1 MLNLPRLVWLL
12 ALSNVHLV
20 LVWQIEIASALDRSG
35 LVFSYPSKMSLLV
48 QDEVQSGT
56 LNLKSLCVGGIS
68 RTITMNEIFYLF
80 TLKFQQSQRQV
91 QLMENEVTIDENMF
105 CFSMKN
111 YAFQSFSLW
120 MKIFWLFKN
129 SKLHFENLVQYF
141 TTWNFICSPLLW

>member
-1 MLNLPRLVWLL
+1 
-12 ALSNVHLV
+12 
-20 LVWQIEIASALDRSG
+20 
-35 LVFSYPSKMSLLV
+35 MSLLV

-68 RTITMNEIFYLF
+68 RTITMNELFYLF

-91 QLMENEVTIDENMF
+91 QLMENEVTIDENLF

-120 MKIFWLFKN
+120 MKIF
-129 SKLHFENLVQYF
+129 
-141 TTWNFICSPLLW
+141 

>member
-1 MLNLPRLVWLL
+1 MLNLPRLVWPL
-12 ALSNVHLV
+12 ALGNIHLV
-20 LVWQIEIASALDRSG
+20 LVWQIEIASALDHFG

-68 RTITMNEIFYLF
+68 RTITINELFYLF

-120 MKIFWLFKN
+120 MKIF
-129 SKLHFENLVQYF
+129 
-141 TTWNFICSPLLW
+141 